1 MKPIIKIIVVGLGV
15 RGKHWMHVINNNT
28 LALITA
34 FVDINPL
41 SKDDI
46 SKSIIYDIPFF
57 TSFTEALEEV
67 ESKAQQGDWVDASN
81 SLKQITDQLQSYE
94 KSLSEA
100 LELYTFI
107 EAEWNNL
114 RNRLESSNIK
124 ANDEMRL
131 NAEKNISECKRFLD
145 EGDID
150 STLDSLGDT
159 DMIIENLRRRI

>member
-1 MKPIIKIIVVGLGV
+1 MQNVQRGLRQKKKLMEKFPKGSNGDV
-15 RGKHWMHVINNNT
+15 WRT
-28 LALITA
+28 Q
-34 FVDINPL
+34 
-41 SKDDI
+41 
-46 SKSIIYDIPFF
+46 
-57 TSFTEALEEV
+57 LEEV

-94 KSLSEA
+94 KALSEA

-107 EAEWNNL
+107 EGEWNNL
-114 RNRLESSNIK
+114 RNKLESSNIK